1 MASRPGFIALI
12 TQLLPLA
19 CIASLA
25 FEPAAAAPVAYPLKK
40 SANGRYLV
48 DALNVPFMMV
58 GDSPQALMVNIS
70 EADADGFFADRQAH
84 GFNTVWINLLC
95 TTYTGGRTN
104 SSTFDGIV
112 PFTASLPSS
121 SSYDLGTPNETY
133 FAHVDRILQL
143 AASHGLLVLLDPIE
157 TGGYLSTMV
166 SNGLTRCRNYG
177 HYLGNRYKNFDN
189 ILWMSGNDFQSWR
202 TAAYDAVVLEV
213 ARGIQDNDTRHLH
226 TVELDYP
233 ISSSLDDAN
242 WVPIIGINVTYTYA
256 PTYGRLYQD
265 YARANFLPNILGE
278 ARYELEGASTAM
290 LRKQEY
296 WSMTSGATG
305 QVYGN
310 HYTWQFISGWQ
321 THLDT
326 PGSTE
331 MAYLTAFFALRAW
344 YDLVPDVAHAV
355 LTAGYGTYST
365 TDTLD
370 NNDYATA
377 ASTPDGTL
385 LVIYT
390 PVVRSMTVNLSRFSS
405 QVIAR
410 WYDPTN
416 GTYVTIGGSPVAN
429 TGSGSF
435 TPPGNNS
442 GGDGGW
448 VLVLETQSACSRLC
462 GAPDECHD
470 AGACDTHTG
479 ACLNP
484 QKADGTVCN
493 GGNACAV
500 HFSCASGSCGGG
512 SLIAVPAELQNTS
525 VSFDKTT
532 YSWSA
537 VKPSSVYDVVRGS
550 IGALPVGP
558 GGGDEVCFG
567 NLSQPELIDLSVPAP
582 GTGYW
587 YLARGTNACGAGT
600 YGWQSGTSMRITTTC
615 TGSGVCA
622 VGNQGACPATD
633 QCHVAGTCDMQA
645 GTCSNP
651 EKANGNVCDD
661 GNVCTQSD
669 ACLSGGCVGANP
681 VTCVASGPCHLA
693 GTCDPASGA
702 CSNPPA
708 PNGTAC
714 SDGNSCTLGDSC
726 GNGACVPG
734 TPVAAPPET
743 QDLAAAADKTTF
755 NWSAAPSATRYDV
768 VRGAVLA
775 LPVGPGEGDE
785 VCFGNLAGTTLTD
798 ATVPEPGT
806 GFFYLSRGEN
816 ACAIG
821 AFGSSSDGSPRVT
834 TTCP

>member
-1 MASRPGFIALI
+1 MAARANSVFQITYLLIWVCLAAL
-12 TQLLPLA
+12 A
-19 CIASLA
+19 V
-25 FEPAAAAPVAYPLKK
+25 EPAAAATVTYPLKK

-58 GDSPQALMVNIS
+58 GDSPQALMVNLS
-70 EADADGFFADRQAH
+70 EAEADGFFADRQAH

-95 TTYTGGRTN
+95 TSYTGGRTN
-104 SSTFDGIV
+104 SSTFDGIL
-112 PFTASLPSS
+112 PFNALLPES
-121 SSYDLGTPNETY
+121 SSYDLETPNEAY

-143 AASHGLLVLLDPIE
+143 AADHGLLVLLDPIE

-166 SNGLTRCRNYG
+166 ANGVTGCRNYG
-177 HYLGNRYKNFDN
+177 RYLGNRYKNFDN
-189 ILWMSGNDFQSWR
+189 ILWMSGNDFQDWR
-202 TAAYDAVVLEV
+202 TANYDAVVLEV
-213 ARGIQDNDTRHLH
+213 ARGLQDTDTRHLQ

-242 WVPIIGINVTYTYA
+242 WVPIIGTNATYTYA

-265 YARANFLPNILGE
+265 YARANFLPNFLGE
-278 ARYELEGASTAM
+278 ARYELEGASTEM

-344 YDLVPDVAHAV
+344 YNLVPDVGHAV

-385 LVIYT
+385 VVIYT
-390 PVVRSMTVNLSRFSS
+390 PVVRTMTVNLSGFSG
-405 QVIAR
+405 QAIAR

-416 GTYVTIGGSPVAN
+416 GTYVAIGGSPVAN
-429 TGSGSF
+429 SGSGTF

-448 VLVLETQSACSRLC
+448 VLVLETQGACSRLC
-462 GAPDECHD
+462 GAPDECHESGSCD
-470 AGACDTHTG
+470 AHTG
-479 ACLNP
+479 ACLIP
-484 QKADGTVCN
+484 QKADGTACN
-493 GGNACAV
+493 DGDACAV
-500 HFSCASGSCGGG
+500 QFICVSGSCAGGA
-512 SLIAVPAELQNTS
+512 LIAAPTELQNTS
-525 VSFDKTT
+525 AGFDKVSF
-532 YSWSA
+532 SWSS
-537 VKPSSVYDVVRGS
+537 VKPASVYDVVRGS

-567 NLSQPELIDLSVPAP
+567 NLSQPALLDLSVPAP

-600 YGWQSGTSMRITTTC
+600 YGWQNNTSMRITTTC
-615 TGSGVCA
+615 AGSGVCSA
-622 VGNQGACPATD
+622 GNQGACPASD
-633 QCHVAGTCDMQA
+633 QCHVAGTCDLQA
-645 GTCSNP
+645 GTCSTP
-651 EKANGNVCDD
+651 TKTDGVACDD
-661 GNVCTQSD
+661 GNACTHAD
-669 ACLSGGCVGANP
+669 ACISGGCVGINA
-681 VTCVASGPCHLA
+681 VTCAASDPCHLA
-693 GTCDPASGA
+693 GICDPASGV
-702 CSNPPA
+702 CSNPAA
-708 PNGTAC
+708 PNGTVC
-714 SDGNSCTLGDSC
+714 SDLNTCTVGDAC
-726 GNGACVPG
+726 GNGACIPG
-734 TPVAAPPET
+734 APIPAPPET
-743 QDLAAAADKTTF
+743 QNLAAASDKTTY
-755 NWSAAPSATRYDV
+755 NWSAAPSATQYDV
-768 VRGAVLA
+768 VRGRVLA
-775 LPVGPGEGDE
+775 LPVGPGGGNET
-785 VCFGNLAGTTLTD
+785 CFGNLADTTLTD
-798 ATVPEPGT
+798 ATLPNPGT

-821 AFGSSSDGSPRVT
+821 TFGRSSDGSPRIT